1 MDSVFEEEQQHLS
14 ETFAKLQD
22 IERQVA
28 DDLKRTLA
36 EASEDKGEMA
46 RDLALDFTSDDMSM
60 ETYAD
65 LEAINR
71 IIDAYSLASQL
82 STEKLSKVQLLL
94 HQPYFAKVS
103 LVFKPGE
110 PARDVYLGATGMTDD
125 TCRHFIVDWRSPI
138 AETYY
143 NQENGST
150 SYEAHGRTIACEL
163 VLRRQFDVLRD
174 KLNAYFD
181 TTVAIQDPLLLASLA
196 HNRTSQLKAITATIQ
211 KEQNRVIRHEDVPA
225 LLVSGIAGSGKT
237 SVLLQRI
244 AFLFYRQRENLRPQ
258 DVYLM
263 SPNAI
268 FGAYISDVLPD
279 MGEANPHMLTWQDL
293 MSLLGMESRRAC
305 DDPSG
310 ESLARIDQAVS
321 LMSFEPDDFCD
332 LRVGDERVITAS
344 QVRNAMAKH
353 RSVPAGPRLAGLVEE
368 GLLEKLQQ
376 RIKRLSKSEN
386 VHDDIGELDLDEQIR
401 IFGHLAQPDSED
413 EACALALVYLKD
425 RYRCVEES
433 IENADW
439 LRVDRIG
446 MRLLGSDN
454 LSAEEWL
461 YLKMAM
467 TGYGNRHARYVMIDE
482 VQDYTAA
489 QLAVMARYFRNA
501 HFLMLGDE
509 NQAMRPGTATFD
521 QIRELFARS
530 KGQVHECELMTSYR
544 SSPEITKLFCSLLP
558 PEQRVK
564 ATSVQPEGRESRIVS
579 CGDDA
584 YVGTVRESVACH
596 AEEDG
601 LHAVIVADKGRARW
615 MARMLGE
622 AATLVSSGSQKLPE
636 AGTIVIPLK
645 LAKGLEFDT
654 VVIADAQE
662 SVYGADV
669 ISRHRLYTAISRATK
684 EVTIIS
690 QGAMTPLLSP
700 TETGSG
706 K

>member
-1 MDSVFEEEQQHLS
+1 MDSVFEEEQRHLK
-14 ETFAKLQD
+14 ETFAKLQG

-28 DDLKRTLA
+28 YDLKRTLA
-36 EASEDKGEMA
+36 EASKDKGEMA

-65 LEAINR
+65 LESINR
-71 IIDAYSLASQL
+71 VIDAYSLSSQL

-103 LVFKPGE
+103 LRFKPGE
-110 PARDVYLGATGMTDD
+110 PTRDVYLGAAGMTDD

-143 NQENGST
+143 NQENGAT

-163 VLRRQFDVLRD
+163 VLRRQFDLFQDR
-174 KLNAYFD
+174 LNAYFD

-211 KEQNRVIRHEDVPA
+211 KEQNRVIRHDDVPA

-244 AFLFYRQRENLRPQ
+244 AFLFYRQRENLKPQ

-263 SPNAI
+263 SPNTI

-279 MGEANPHMLTWQDL
+279 MGEANPNTLTWQDL
-293 MSLLGMESRRAC
+293 MGLLGMESRRASN
-305 DDPSG
+305 DPHA

-321 LMSFEPDDFCD
+321 HMSFEPDDFCD
-332 LRVGDERVITAS
+332 LRVDDECVITAN
-344 QVRNAMAKH
+344 QVHNTVAKH
-353 RSVPAGPRLAGLVEE
+353 RSVPVGPRLAGLVEE
-368 GLLEKLQQ
+368 DLLEKLQQ

-386 VHDDIGELDLDEQIR
+386 VHDAMSELDLDEQIR
-401 IFGHLAQPDSED
+401 IFGRLAQPDSED
-413 EACALALVYLKD
+413 EACALALVYLQD
-425 RYRCVEES
+425 RYRHVEEA
-433 IENADW
+433 IESADW

-482 VQDYTAA
+482 VQDYTVA
-489 QLAVMARYFRNA
+489 QLSVLARYFRNA

-509 NQAMRPGTATFD
+509 NQAIRPGAATFD

-530 KGQVHECELMTSYR
+530 KGRVHECELTTSYR

-558 PEQRVK
+558 PEQRIK
-564 ATSVQPEGRESRIVS
+564 ATSVQPEGIESRIVS
-579 CGDDA
+579 CDDDDT
-584 YVGTVRESVACH
+584 YVRTICESAIRH
-596 AEEDG
+596 AGEDG

-615 MARMLGE
+615 MVRMLGE
-622 AATLVSSGSQKLPE
+622 DATLVSSESQKLPE

-654 VVIADAQE
+654 VVIADAQDT
-662 SVYGADV
+662 VYGTDV
-669 ISRHRLYTAISRATK
+669 ISRYRLYTAISRATK
-684 EVTIIS
+684 EVTVIS
-690 QGAMTPLLSP
+690 QGAMTPLLP
-700 TETGSG
+700 T
-706 K
+706 